1 MTTLI
6 AKAFWEMQSDC
17 LPRKKDRT
25 VFGKCIAAYDI
36 VLKKDLF
43 HKIHETRTLRSALI
57 RENYVLFLWDP
68 LLFFKVRGLIYY
80 GAFSY
85 LRDIAKLL
93 EEFGLNEMRLGLNP
107 LFATY

>member
-1 MTTLI
+1 MGQTWKGWSPPLTSHWLELNHMTTLI
-6 AKAFWEMQSDC
+6 AKAFWEMQSEC

-43 HKIHETRTLRSALI
+43 PKIHETRTLRSALI

-68 LLFFKVRGLIYY
+68 LLFFKD
-80 GAFSY
+80 S
-85 LRDIAKLL
+85 AKL
-93 EEFGLNEMRLGLNP
+93 P
-107 LFATY
+107 

>member
-43 HKIHETRTLRSALI
+43 PKIVGTCKEPRSG
-57 RENYVLFLWDP
+57 D
-68 LLFFKVRGLIYY
+68 G
-80 GAFSY
+80 S
-85 LRDIAKLL
+85 
-93 EEFGLNEMRLGLNP
+93 
-107 LFATY
+107 

>member
-1 MTTLI
+1 MGQTWKGWSPPLTSHWLELNHMTTLI

-43 HKIHETRTLRSALI
+43 PKIHETRTLRSALI
-57 RENYVLFLWDP
+57 RENYVLLGIDF
-68 LLFFKVRGLIYY
+68 
-80 GAFSY
+80 
-85 LRDIAKLL
+85 
-93 EEFGLNEMRLGLNP
+93 RL
-107 LFATY
+107 TEKKYS